1 MASQNDR
8 AIAEVLQN
16 ILSNVYEIIRSE
28 FRLAKVESQEQLSK
42 AAKSSGLLAIGLLL
56 ATFALGLF
64 LLTLVYALETVMA
77 AWLAALIVAASVTI
91 AAISIIQVGRERM
104 RRIHMPERTIATV
117 KENVQWA
124 KRQIS

>member
-8 AIAEVLQN
+8 AIAEILQN

-117 KENVQWA
+117 KENVQWV
-124 KRQIS
+124 KQQIS